1 MKLKPGLL
9 NYSPVL
15 LFAAAFVS
23 PPTAPPMTLGAPPV
37 LAPIPTMPVPF
48 TDEPAP
54 VTETPPAFPV
64 TPPNY
69 DSMRFMLITS
79 KLFLSCA

>member
-23 PPTAPPMTLGAPPV
+23 PPAAPMTFGTPAF
-37 LAPIPTMPVPF
+37 APIPTMPVPL

-54 VTETPPAFPV
+54 ATETPPAFPV
-64 TPPNY
+64 TPPI
-69 DSMRFMLITS
+69 L
-79 KLFLSCA
+79 LF